1 MKHYITPEEHARMQ
15 RRRGRQA
22 LGLLVAILEL
32 GVEQVMVIGHTDCGV
47 QGMDGNELLGELVE
61 RGKSVESTKN
71 ILIL

>member
-61 RGKSVESTKN
+61 LS
-71 ILIL
+71 LIHISEPTRPY